1 MATTRASAARVMDQ
15 DAIKQAVLDA
25 VKELPTKGYFDTIV
39 KKLEES
45 LNCTI
50 NAAIESAVKP
60 LHKKLEMMEHKVE
73 VYDAHFAGREERLQK
88 AEQSIDNAE
97 QYSHRACLRIYSIPL
112 PQNGQETSNECLEKV
127 MDVFAEMNISIPAER
142 LDRVHRIGRR
152 SNANGIIIQAII
164 VKFACWIDRVAVYKS
179 RKKINGKVVCLD
191 LTPKR
196 AELLGLLKEKIKSS
210 PGIASFAFVD
220 INYRLGIKTSTGIF
234 KFFNDYKELETFLCN
249 KQ

>member
-15 DAIKQAVLDA
+15 DAIKQAILDA
-25 VKELPTKGYFDTIV
+25 VKELPTKGYFDAIV

-60 LHKKLEMMEHKVE
+60 LHKKLEMMERKVE
-73 VYDAHFAGREERLQK
+73 VYDAHFAGLEERLQK

-97 QYSHRACLRIYSIPL
+97 QYSRRACLRIYGIPL
-112 PQNGQETSNECLEKV
+112 PQNGQETSNERLEKV

-142 LDRVHRIGRR
+142 LDRVHRIGR

-164 VKFACWIDRVAVYKS
+164 VKFACWSDRVAVYKS
-179 RKKINGKVVCLD
+179 RKKLNGKVVRLD

-196 AELLGLLKEKIKSS
+196 AELLALLKEKIKSS
-210 PGIASFAFVD
+210 HGIASFAFID
-220 INYRLGIKTSTGIF
+220 INCRLGIKTSTGKF
-234 KFFNDYKELETFLCN
+234 KSFNDYKEFEAFLSN